1 MLKKK
6 QQEVFF
12 VATPN
17 KENRYTFELDVNSAG
32 KDSFG
37 YMSGTYE
44 MVKTLVLMVEIL
56 MASVFINSVSNVTS
70 CSQSRD

>member
-1 MLKKK
+1 MMKKK

-12 VATPN
+12 VATPD
-17 KENRYTFELDVNSAG
+17 KENHYTFELDVNSAG

-44 MVKTLVLMVEIL
+44 MVKFCNLKLVCGLNGNPGE
-56 MASVFINSVSNVTS
+56 
-70 CSQSRD
+70 

>member
-17 KENRYTFELDVNSAG
+17 GENQYTFELDVNTAG
-32 KDSFG
+32 KESFG
-37 YMSGTYE
+37 YMSGTYK
-44 MVKTLVLMVEIL
+44 MVRSLFCNNQM
-56 MASVFINSVSNVTS
+56 MCN
-70 CSQSRD
+70 

>member
-1 MLKKK
+1 MLRKK

-17 KENRYTFELDVNSAG
+17 SENQYTFELDVNSAG

-44 MVKTLVLMVEIL
+44 MVSFCCIF
-56 MASVFINSVSNVTS
+56 SRHS
-70 CSQSRD
+70 CTCGLFGGKHTVH

>member
-12 VATPN
+12 VATPDKKN
-17 KENRYTFELDVNSAG
+17 QYTFELDVNAAG

-44 MVKTLVLMVEIL
+44 MVG
-56 MASVFINSVSNVTS
+56 
-70 CSQSRD
+70 

>member
-1 MLKKK
+1 MKKK

-17 KENRYTFELDVNSAG
+17 NDNQYTFELDVNSAG
-32 KDSFG
+32 KESFG

-44 MVKTLVLMVEIL
+44 MVN
-56 MASVFINSVSNVTS
+56 FS
-70 CSQSRD
+70 CFKVMQYW